1 MLHGGPYYSV
11 DFTGG
16 TVLQI
21 RTSQVLHAD
30 QVRKALD
37 RGGFSGFELQQ
48 MTGQQAQDEY
58 LLRFKGE
65 TQDAFPDVG
74 RPRCWSFPGSSRS
87 SCAAT

>member
-1 MLHGGPYYSV
+1 M

-37 RGGFSGFELQQ
+37 RAGFSGVELQQ
-48 MTGQQAQDEY
+48 MTGQQTQGEY

-65 TQDAFPDVG
+65 TQDAFRDVR
-74 RPRCWSFPGSSRS
+74 RPRC
-87 SCAAT
+87 